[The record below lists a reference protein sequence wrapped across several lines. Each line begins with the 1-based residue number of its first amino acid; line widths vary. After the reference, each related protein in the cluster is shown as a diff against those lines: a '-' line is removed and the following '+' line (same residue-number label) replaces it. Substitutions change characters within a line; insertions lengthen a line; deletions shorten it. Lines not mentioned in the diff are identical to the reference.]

1 MTISPVGPD
10 NHASLSSPWE
20 QQEKAS
26 CSARFPGMVHK
37 GDLCTPSQAVFISTK
52 IAGESLKTLALL
64 NDVLSPDSSLGFRLF
79 AVKMTIGRT

>member
-1 MTISPVGPD
+1 MRL
-10 NHASLSSPWE
+10 SLH
-20 QQEKAS
+20 
-26 CSARFPGMVHK
+26 PGNSKRKPLALHVSLAWCIR
-37 GDLCTPSQAVFISTK
+37 GDLCTPSQVVFISAK